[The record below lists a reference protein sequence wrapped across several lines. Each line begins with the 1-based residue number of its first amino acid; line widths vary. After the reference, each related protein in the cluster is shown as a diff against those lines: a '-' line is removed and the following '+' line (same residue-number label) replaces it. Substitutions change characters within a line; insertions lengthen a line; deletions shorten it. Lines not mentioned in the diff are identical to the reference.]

1 MELDFDELL
10 IMVHLDDEWHS
21 QDQEGGV
28 GDPCHL
34 ASAMEELL
42 GHDGGFGGDALGVDD
57 DGRLGHVAV
66 MFMLFDLV
74 MFMFF
79 FFSYR
84 FDVHVL
90 LFWVCSLILDL
101 MSLRVYFWV

>member
-1 MELDFDELL
+1 MFEISRISLKLGLVDL
-10 IMVHLDDEWHS
+10 HL
-21 QDQEGGV
+21 
-28 GDPCHL
+28 
-34 ASAMEELL
+34 
-42 GHDGGFGGDALGVDD
+42 GFLLGVDD
-57 DGRLGHVAV
+57 DGQLGHIAV

-90 LFWVCSLILDL
+90 LFWVCSLILGL